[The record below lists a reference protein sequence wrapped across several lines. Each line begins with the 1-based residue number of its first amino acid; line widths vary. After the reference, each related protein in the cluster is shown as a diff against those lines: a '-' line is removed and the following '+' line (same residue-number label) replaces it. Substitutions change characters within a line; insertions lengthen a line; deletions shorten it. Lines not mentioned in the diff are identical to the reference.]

1 MKKYP
6 YLLFL
11 LLFLLGCS
19 RKPEEHVLV
28 KINNYEITQGEFDTE
43 FKQSAFGR
51 NDTPDSRREFLSSLI
66 NRKLILQDAQQQGLD
81 KNESF
86 LKMIERFW
94 EQSLLKLTLDRKSQ
108 LIANSAVVS
117 EQEIKDAYQKLLK
130 EGKTDKSYEQMH
142 KQIKWE
148 LSRQK
153 GSQMMNNWIISLRKN
168 ARIKINSYLL
178 NQ

>member
-19 RKPEEHVLV
+19 RQPEKQILV
-28 KINNYEITQGEFDTE
+28 KINDYEITKGEFDTE

-51 NDTPDSRREFLSSLI
+51 NDTPESRREFLSSLI
-66 NRKLILQDAQQQGLD
+66 DRKLILQDAQQQGLD
-81 KNESF
+81 KNASF

-94 EQSLLKLTLDRKSQ
+94 EQSLLKLTLDEKSQ
-108 LIANSAVVS
+108 LIANSAVVN
-117 EQEIKDAYQKLLK
+117 ELEIKDAYQKLIK
-130 EGKTDKSYEQMH
+130 EGKTDKSYEQMY

-148 LSRQK
+148 LARQK
-153 GSQMMNNWIISLRKN
+153 GSQMMNNWIASLRKK

-178 NQ
+178 NP